1 MASLK
6 KIAVWDLQLGMVII
20 KCDKAGIPFNE
31 YGRPLSNLGY
41 IHNLHDYGVEHVYIW
56 SQEDNPEEKQEKS
69 TEKEDKSK
77 TVEYHVAKDDDINAA
92 LLSSATEIVNMLK
105 ENYTESME
113 KLKMGKD
120 IDAPA
125 IIDTVSNII
134 TMNDYNSEIFTDIIL
149 TEGMGKDEQTHSI
162 DVCINAITLGQA
174 VGIKG
179 KELHDLGLAGLLH
192 DIGKLRIPEHILKK
206 KANLSEYE
214 MAVLKR
220 HPEYAEQ
227 ILQKYNGI
235 NENVIKIINQ
245 HHECCDGSGYPSKI
259 NAQYII
265 KPAKVLAVAEAYNT
279 MLTYSPEF
287 PRAFNNTDAIKKI
300 YAEAGKKYQADIVKT
315 FVSIMGVYPVGTAV
329 TLSNGTIGI
338 VCEVNKQDHARPKI
352 LMISKDSPNKI
363 SLINLKTAQNIK
375 IVKEINNT
383 ELNINPFEI
392 FNSFLQS
399 RISNQTERT

>member
-1 MASLK
+1 
-6 KIAVWDLQLGMVII
+6 
-20 KCDKAGIPFNE
+20 
-31 YGRPLSNLGY
+31 
-41 IHNLHDYGVEHVYIW
+41 
-56 SQEDNPEEKQEKS
+56 
-69 TEKEDKSK
+69 
-77 TVEYHVAKDDDINAA
+77 
-92 LLSSATEIVNMLK
+92 
-105 ENYTESME
+105 
-113 KLKMGKD
+113 
-120 IDAPA
+120 
-125 IIDTVSNII
+125 
-134 TMNDYNSEIFTDIIL
+134 
-149 TEGMGKDEQTHSI
+149 
-162 DVCINAITLGQA
+162 
-174 VGIKG
+174 
-179 KELHDLGLAGLLH
+179 
-192 DIGKLRIPEHILKK
+192 
-206 KANLSEYE
+206 

-227 ILQKYNGI
+227 ILQKYKGI

-315 FVSIMGVYPVGTAV
+315 FVSVMGVYPVGTAV

-338 VCEVNKQDHARPKI
+338 VCEVNRQDHARPKI

-363 SLINLKTAQNIK
+363 SLINLKTTQNIK
-375 IVKEINNT
+375 IVKEINNA

-392 FNSFLQS
+392 FNSFLKN
-399 RISNQTERT
+399 RIAHQVEKA